1 MALQVNDPLP
11 DLLNLLLQSAN
22 GLQLSFSFRRQV
34 ISRVARFVFP
44 LRRLGVQFGQ
54 AAVEPR
60 GQGIPFDQGGFSTG
74 IEFSAG
80 SCTIARRSG
89 GNAGVK
95 RPQWTSLIRRKTLLN
110 P

>member
-1 MALQVNDPLP
+1 MNYPLP
-11 DLLNLLLQSAN
+11 DFLNLLLQGAD
-22 GLQLSFSFRRQV
+22 GLQGSLGLGGPV
-34 ISRVARFVFP
+34 TGRVARFVFP

-95 RPQWTSLIRRKTLLN
+95 RPQWKSLIRRKTLLN